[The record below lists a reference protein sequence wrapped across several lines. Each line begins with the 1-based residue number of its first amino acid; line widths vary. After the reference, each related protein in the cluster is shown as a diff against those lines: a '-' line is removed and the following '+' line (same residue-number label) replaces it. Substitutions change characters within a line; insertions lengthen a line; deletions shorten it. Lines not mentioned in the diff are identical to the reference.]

1 MADIC
6 DMAADRMAVEA
17 DFQARTAAQRAA
29 TRELE
34 PNGFCQDPLCG
45 LDLVDDDGRPSDTK
59 LFCDAHCSAEY
70 ERAKH
75 AKRRPS

>member
-6 DMAADRMAVEA
+6 DMAADRMEVEA
-17 DFQARTAAQRAA
+17 DFQARIAAQRAA

-34 PNGFCQDPLCG
+34 PNGFCHNPLCG
-45 LDLVDDDGRPSDTK
+45 LDLFEADGSPSSVR

-75 AKRRPS
+75 TKRRPS